1 MPGSLRGLCP
11 RCMLRFTLSSVDGE
25 SRVESTPLPH
35 SANRLFGDYE
45 LVRELGR
52 GGMGVVYEAR
62 HLSLNRTVALK
73 MLHPSRLSSSVQLQR
88 FRQEA
93 EAVAALDHP
102 NILPVYEVGSIQG
115 QPYFTMKFA
124 ERGSVADAEMKS
136 GAEVPASG
144 VTQHV
149 TLVVQIARAVHYAHQ
164 RGIQHRDLK
173 PHNILI
179 DAGGRPYVA
188 DFGLAKFEDRDSSL
202 TLSTDVIG
210 SPAYMSPEQ
219 AAGDTKNLTTAT
231 DIYGLGAILYELLT
245 GQPPF
250 AAGNIPGLLRKIAE
264 EEPDA
269 TLLPNPDLRTVCLKC
284 LSKDPQRRYSSAEAL
299 ADELERWLRGEPVQ
313 ARPVSGMEHAIRWCR
328 RRPALATT
336 MGALLVALIA
346 GVAGISVQWRRAE
359 QNAFHHDVERYAAD
373 LQVASQALAGHDL
386 GLARRVLAAQI
397 PREGQ
402 PDLRGFEWHLL
413 QELCKG
419 QHGAVLT
426 GHTATVTCVAISPD
440 GTRAVSGGMDAT
452 LHFWDLRS
460 GISIT
465 NVKAHGT
472 VVWSVAFTPDGRQV
486 VSAGADGK
494 VLFWTNDGQPTGV
507 SFDGVNAAL
516 SGDGSRLATSMSTP
530 FRFFKASRGVTVWDW
545 HTRRVLFETNAAVRR
560 VALSPDGQWLA
571 GGGERT
577 NIFLW
582 NLNTGETRQL
592 ATADS
597 PWAIAFSPDGKRL
610 AAAGFNMGARVW
622 NLQGD
627 LASPFVLSGHQFK
640 VWGIAFSPDSRRIVT
655 SGSDRTL
662 QIRSLETPDRAT
674 VLDGHDDE
682 VWDVAWSRD
691 DQRLVTA
698 SKDMSLHLWPARP
711 AAETRSIP
719 SRKHWQPQFSR
730 SGQRL
735 LTLNDSPRSRAMVAL
750 REVPT
755 GKVIEEFH
763 GRWIAGFGGNGEDV
777 VLLNDNTGELE
788 HWRSAAQ
795 TIEKGATLENFS
807 QRTGGRGFAMSQDG
821 TTLVITYD
829 QDSVIWNIADGRVRG
844 IIPRAAKDPLLA
856 LSLSP
861 HGDYFAY
868 TVTAPYTIWL
878 HHLPSG
884 RTIELK
890 RHTEEVKGLDFAP
903 DGRTLASAGVDR
915 VIRLWNTTDGKLTG
929 ELVRYFEEASGVS
942 FSPDGRLLAS
952 VGIAQS
958 VNLWHLP
965 TLREVFSLTT
975 PEADGKIAFSPA
987 GDAIAFSAEP
997 NMVRLLHAGD
1007 RATAGSAR

>member
-1 MPGSLRGLCP
+1 
-11 RCMLRFTLSSVDGE
+11 MLRFTLSSADGE
-25 SRVESTPLPH
+25 SPAESAPSPH
-35 SANRLFGDYE
+35 PANRLFGDYE

-102 NILPVYEVGSIQG
+102 SILPVYEVGSIQG
-115 QPYFTMKFA
+115 QPYFTMKLA
-124 ERGSVADAEMKS
+124 ERGSVADGELKS
-136 GAEVPASG
+136 SGGDNASR
-144 VTQHV
+144 VTHHV

-188 DFGLAKFEDRDSSL
+188 DFGLAKFEDRESSL

-245 GQPPF
+245 GKPPF
-250 AAGNIPGLLRKIAE
+250 AAGNIPSLLRRIAE
-264 EEPDA
+264 DEPD
-269 TLLPNPDLRTVCLKC
+269 TTSLPNPDLRTVCLKC
-284 LSKDPQRRYSSAEAL
+284 LSKDPQRRYSSAETL

-313 ARPVSGMEHAIRWCR
+313 ARPVSGMEHAFRWCR
-328 RRPALATT
+328 RRPALAAT
-336 MGALLVALIA
+336 MVALLVALVA
-346 GVAGISVQWRRAE
+346 GVVGISVQWKRAE
-359 QNAFHHDVERYAAD
+359 QNAFQHDVERYAAD
-373 LQVASQALAGHDL
+373 LQVASQALGGHDL

-397 PREGQ
+397 PRQGQ
-402 PDLRGFEWHLL
+402 ADLRGFEWHLL

-419 QHGAVLT
+419 QHTAVLT

-440 GTRAVSGGMDAT
+440 GERAVSGGMDAT

-460 GISIT
+460 GSSIR

-472 VVWSVAFTPDGRQV
+472 VVWSVAFTPDGQQV

-494 VLFWTNDGQPTGV
+494 VHFWTRDGQPAGV
-507 SFDGVNAAL
+507 PLNGANAAL
-516 SGDGSRLATSMSTP
+516 SGDGSRLAASMSTP

-545 HTRRVLFETNAAVRR
+545 RTRRVLFETNAAVRR

-592 ATADS
+592 STVDS
-597 PWAIAFSPDGKRL
+597 PWSIAFSPDGKRL

-627 LASPFVLSGHQFK
+627 LTSPLVLGGHQFK

-662 QIRSLETPDRAT
+662 QIRNLETPDRAT

-691 DQRLVTA
+691 DKRLVTA
-698 SKDMSLHLWPARP
+698 SKDMTLHLWPAQP
-711 AAETRSIP
+711 ASGIRSIP

-730 SGQRL
+730 SGNRM

-750 REVPT
+750 REIET
-755 GKVIEEFH
+755 GKTIEEFH
-763 GRWIAGFGGNGEDV
+763 SRWVAGFGVNGEDV

-788 HWRSAAQ
+788 QWRSASK
-795 TIEKGATLENFS
+795 TLEKGSTLENFS
-807 QRTGGRGFAMSQDG
+807 KRTDGRGFVMSQDG

-829 QDSVIWNIADGRVRG
+829 HDSVAWNVADGKQLAV
-844 IIPRAAKDPLLA
+844 IPRPVKGTLLA

-861 HGDYFAY
+861 RGDYFAY
-868 TVTAPYTIWL
+868 TVTSPYTIWL

-884 RTIELK
+884 RTTELN
-890 RHTEEVKGLDFAP
+890 RHTEEVKGLDFSP
-903 DGRTLASAGVDR
+903 DGQTLASAGVDR
-915 VIRLWNTTDGKLTG
+915 VIRLWDTNDGRLKG

-958 VNLWHLP
+958 INLWHLA
-965 TLREVFSLTT
+965 TLREVFSMNA

-987 GDAIAFSAEP
+987 GDAVAFSVEP
-997 NMVRLLHAGD
+997 NVVRLLRVSGP
-1007 RATAGSAR
+1007 ATPGRGR

>member
-1 MPGSLRGLCP
+1 
-11 RCMLRFTLSSVDGE
+11 MLEFTLSSAGADAPVN
-25 SRVESTPLPH
+25 
-35 SANRLFGDYE
+35 SAPPAHPATRLFGDYE

-52 GGMGVVYEAR
+52 GGMSVVYEAR

-73 MLHPSRLSSSVQLQR
+73 MLHPSRLSSSVPLQR

-102 NILPVYEVGSIQG
+102 GILPVYEVGSIHG
-115 QPYFTMKFA
+115 QPYFTMKLA
-124 ERGSVADAEMKS
+124 EGGALADGELKS
-136 GAEVPASG
+136 GGASRASS
-144 VTQHV
+144 VTHRV

-173 PHNILI
+173 PHNILL

-188 DFGLAKFEDRDSSL
+188 DFGLAKFSDRDSSL

-210 SPAYMSPEQ
+210 SPSYMSPEQ
-219 AAGDTKNLTTAT
+219 AAGDTGNLTTAS
-231 DIYGLGAILYELLT
+231 DIYGLGAILYEQLT

-250 AAGNIPGLLRKIAE
+250 SAGNVPGLLRKIVE

-313 ARPVSGMEHAIRWCR
+313 ARPVSGREQAIRWCR
-328 RRPALATT
+328 RRPALAATT
-336 MGALLVALIA
+336 GALLVALAA

-359 QNAFHHDVERYAAD
+359 QNAFQHDVERYAAD

-397 PREGQ
+397 PRPDQ
-402 PDLRGFEWHLL
+402 PDLRGLEWHLL
-413 QELCKG
+413 QALCKG
-419 QHGAVLT
+419 QHTGVLT

-440 GTRAVSGGMDAT
+440 GGRAVSGGMDAT
-452 LHFWDLRS
+452 LCFWDLRA
-460 GISIT
+460 GNLIT
-465 NVKAHGT
+465 NVNAHGT
-472 VVWSVAFTPDGRQV
+472 VVWSVAFTPDGQQV
-486 VSAGADGK
+486 VSAGADGN
-494 VLFWTNDGQPTGV
+494 VNFWTRDGQPSGA
-507 SFDGVNAAL
+507 SLNGVNAAL
-516 SGDGSRLATSMSTP
+516 SGDGSRLAASMSTP
-530 FRFFKASRGVTVWDW
+530 FRFFKASRGATVWDW
-545 HTRRVLFETNAAVRR
+545 RTRRVLFQTNAAVRR

-577 NIFLW
+577 NIVLW

-592 ATADS
+592 TTADS

-627 LASPFVLSGHQFK
+627 LTSPLVLGGHRFK
-640 VWGIAFSPDSRRIVT
+640 VWGIAFSPDSRRVVT

-662 QIRSLETPDRAT
+662 RIRNLETPDRAT

-711 AAETRSIP
+711 AAESRSIP
-719 SRKHWQPQFSR
+719 SRRHWQPQFSR
-730 SGQRL
+730 SGKRL

-750 REVPT
+750 RDSET
-755 GKVIEEFH
+755 GKALEEFH
-763 GRWIAGFGGNGEDV
+763 SRWVAGFGINGEDV

-788 HWRSAAQ
+788 QWRSASRR
-795 TIEKGATLENFS
+795 IEKGSTLEHFS
-807 QRTGGRGFAMSQDG
+807 KRTDGRGFAMSQDG

-829 QDSVIWNIADGRVRG
+829 RDSVVWNVADGKQIAVIARPVQG
-844 IIPRAAKDPLLA
+844 THLA

-861 HGDYFAY
+861 RGDYFAC
-868 TVTAPYTIWL
+868 TVTSPYTIWL

-884 RTIELK
+884 RAMELN
-890 RHTEEVKGLDFAP
+890 RHTEEVKGLDFSP
-903 DGRTLASAGVDR
+903 DGQTLASAGVDR
-915 VIRLWNTTDGKLTG
+915 VIRLWDTSSGRLKG

-952 VGIAQS
+952 VGVAQS
-958 VNLWHLP
+958 VNLWHLA
-965 TLREVFSLTT
+965 TLREVFSMNA
-975 PEADGKIAFSPA
+975 PDADGKIAFSPA
-987 GDAIAFSAEP
+987 GDAIAFTAEP
-997 NMVRLLHAGD
+997 DRVRLLRGTD
-1007 RATAGSAR
+1007 PATAGQGR